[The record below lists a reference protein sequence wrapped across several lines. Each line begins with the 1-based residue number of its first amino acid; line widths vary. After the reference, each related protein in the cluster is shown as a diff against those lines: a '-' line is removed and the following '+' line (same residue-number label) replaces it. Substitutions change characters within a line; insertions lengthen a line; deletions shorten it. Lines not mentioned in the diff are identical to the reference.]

1 MARNLLKTLA
11 TTKLTRAYLQKLD
24 RQNYLATAFAV
35 LIATFSLF
43 WMLFHIGG
51 SDAVALYSDLM
62 YGIAGCIGATFAF
75 TTVYR
80 ARRGPLRL
88 SSAHQ
93 LAWLLVSLGMLA
105 DSVGGFYFAYL
116 EQSGKSNPVPSGA
129 DIGFTLFYPCVFF
142 GLLFMPT
149 SLRFRVRTAL
159 DALITTLCILGI
171 SWFFFIGPA
180 YILLKHSHMA
190 ESTFIVSL
198 SYPFWDMLL
207 IFAIVLLIL
216 QRAEKILRPS
226 LLICGLGILALVW
239 ADTTYAYFTA
249 NGTYNSGTPSIDTFW
264 FVASLLIGLS
274 ALYQYKALVNRAF
287 NEREHPKQLLMQIDA
302 SEVRRSTSSQ
312 RFLFLQSGLIYFPLT
327 FLIALM
333 LYQEIIHDDD
343 IAFFLVVLTALVGI
357 LVTARY
363 ILATFE
369 NDVLLKERE
378 QSRQDADQLRLSATQ
393 LTNILEFD
401 KLRAQI
407 VHIAATNITFDAA
420 LLLLI
425 DEHHGPTDTHASI
438 LACATHAQK
447 TKTPSL
453 QLLDVQY
460 PQNALLWDSEKVVVW
475 SENAVAVPPKIAQ
488 WHQEHRI
495 LATLFIP
502 LVYQTRVLGC
512 LGFASRAKPHF
523 SQRDHTLA
531 RAYTQQV
538 AIVIEHSYLYQTAI
552 EQEIFAKAMA
562 NIATRLNSALVE
574 PAEIHQLIC
583 VEAAN
588 ALRADYALLYCA
600 NDTGQLVPLAAFSDG
615 HEQALTLHEW
625 PPIAQQEQEAQIL
638 SSLQPILV
646 PIIPAHS
653 QLALPPPS
661 LRTTSSDLCSISLP
675 NGNGSRE
682 VNAKPP
688 PSLLREKL
696 QHKFVQTAVVAP
708 LITGGNPFGLLILA
722 RSSPPNSQHDRLAFD
737 HNDLSKVQDFAEQ
750 AAVALANAQLYEQQR
765 TAHRR
770 LQELDQL
777 KDQFMITASHELRTP
792 LTAVQGYIELIAQYD
807 EVLPTE
813 QRKEFLQKARRS
825 CDELVVLLSNVMDA
839 SRLEMEAGIRPAQM
853 ERVNVREMIDSVID
867 LIGPHLTKER
877 RKIHLAVPSH
887 LTVLA
892 DPARLRQVLVNI
904 SANALKYS
912 LPQTPIAFTARTLR
926 IDGKQVIIIS
936 ISDKGKGIT
945 PEDQSRLFERFVRLE
960 RDINSPVRGSGLGLY
975 ISRRLIKAMD
985 GKIWIESRGIPGEG
999 TTFHIQLPLASSV

>member
-1 MARNLLKTLA
+1 MPRNILKTHA

-24 RQNYLATAFAV
+24 RQNYLATTFAV

-51 SDAVALYSDLM
+51 NDVVALFSDFM
-62 YGIAGCIGATFAF
+62 YGIAGFIGATFAF

-105 DSVGGFYFAYL
+105 DSIGGFYFAYL
-116 EQSGKSNPVPSGA
+116 EQSGHPNPVPSGA
-129 DIGFTLFYPCVFF
+129 DIGFTLFYPCIFL

-180 YILLKHSHMA
+180 YILLKHSNIA
-190 ESTFIVSL
+190 VSTFIVSL

-207 IFAIVLLIL
+207 IFAIVMLIL

-226 LLICGLGILALVW
+226 LLICGLGILSLIW

-249 NGTYNSGTPSIDTFW
+249 NGTYTSGTPSIDTFW

-274 ALYQYKALVNRAF
+274 ALYQYKAIVNRAY
-287 NEREHPKQLLMQIDA
+287 NEMEHPKQLLIHADA
-302 SEVRRSTSSQ
+302 SPAHRLTSSR

-327 FLIALM
+327 FLITLM
-333 LYQEIIHDDD
+333 LYKEISRDDE

-363 ILATFE
+363 VLATYE

-378 QSRQDADQLRLSATQ
+378 QSRQDAEQLRLSATE

-401 KLRAQI
+401 KLLAQI
-407 VHIAATNITFDAA
+407 VHIAATNLTFDAA

-425 DEHHGPTDTHASI
+425 DEHHGPTAKHASI
-438 LACATHAQK
+438 LACATTAQK
-447 TKTPSL
+447 TKTQAL
-453 QLLDVQY
+453 HLLDVQY
-460 PQNALLWDSEKVVVW
+460 PQNALLWESEKAVVW
-475 SENAVAVPPKIAQ
+475 SESELAAPPTIEQ
-488 WHQEHRI
+488 WNQEHNI

-502 LVYQTRVLGC
+502 LVYQARVLGC

-531 RAYTQQV
+531 RAFTQQV
-538 AIVIEHSYLYQTAI
+538 AIVIEHSHLYQTAI
-552 EQEIFAKAMA
+552 EQEIFAKAIA

-588 ALRADYALLYCA
+588 VLRADYALLYCA
-600 NDTGQLVPLAAFSDG
+600 NETGQLVPLAAFSDD
-615 HEQALTLHEW
+615 HEQPLTLHEW
-625 PPIAQQEQEAQIL
+625 PPIAHQEQEAQML

-646 PIIPAHS
+646 QVIPANG
-653 QLALPPPS
+653 QLTLSPPS
-661 LRTTSSDLCSISLP
+661 LRATSSDLCSVSTP
-675 NGNGSRE
+675 NGNGHTE
-682 VNAKPP
+682 ANAKPP
-688 PSLLREKL
+688 TSLLREKL
-696 QHKFVQTAVVAP
+696 QRKFVQTAIVAP
-708 LITGGNPFGLLILA
+708 LIIGGNPSGLLILA
-722 RSSPPNSQHDRLAFD
+722 RSSPPGTYHDRLAFD
-737 HNDLSKVQDFAEQ
+737 YNDLSKAQDFAEQ

-777 KDQFMITASHELRTP
+777 KDQFMVTASHELRTP

-807 EVLPTE
+807 EVLPIE

-853 ERVNVREMIDSVID
+853 ERVNVREMIDSIID
-867 LIGPHLTKER
+867 LIDPHLTKEH
-877 RKIHLAVPSH
+877 RKTHLAVPSH
-887 LTVLA
+887 LAVLA

-904 SANALKYS
+904 SINALKYS
-912 LPQTPIAFTARTLR
+912 PPQTPIAFAARALR
-926 IDGKQVIIIS
+926 IDGKQTVIIS
-936 ISDKGKGIT
+936 ISDKGKGIA

-975 ISRRLIKAMD
+975 ISRRLIKAMN

-999 TTFHIQLPLASSV
+999 TTFHIQLPIA